1 MRVHRTRC
9 SFAYDDHLGEYS
21 GVPFAFVLRDCKSA
35 GLMLHDATDPLP
47 PALYLYLIS
56 AFALTPALGVQLW
69 RGAGFQL
76 TRTLPTFLQSIL

>member
-47 PALYLYLIS
+47 PALLSEFCLCN
-56 AFALTPALGVQLW
+56 PALDVQLW